1 MMRRNPKKSLRKE
14 KLRRKSKERFE
25 RRKIKMI

>member
-1 MMRRNPKKSLRKE
+1 MRRNQKKSLKKE
-14 KLRRKSKERFE
+14 RLRGKSKERFE